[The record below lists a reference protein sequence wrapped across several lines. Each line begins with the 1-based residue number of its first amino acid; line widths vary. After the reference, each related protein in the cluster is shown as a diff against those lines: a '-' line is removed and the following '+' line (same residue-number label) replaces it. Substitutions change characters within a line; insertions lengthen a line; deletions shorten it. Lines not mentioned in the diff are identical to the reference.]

1 MKLSKEKGTQRGQP
15 KGHLDK
21 KSSTELQQ
29 AKKKKTM
36 CASATHESASSH
48 EPDPKK
54 NHPKEQTAGEVIKK
68 SHKRKKPVS
77 PTKDVSVTRVA
88 EDVKCD
94 DSGNTTGIT
103 DLKETNIGNV
113 CVSSKKS
120 SKASRNKKVKVE
132 NTTKVTRAR
141 SAYIFFVMEER
152 IRVKEEN
159 NLDNKDV
166 MKVREHFRTSMS
178 LKVIHSKLLF
188 FEILTIFWL
197 FLAHTV
203 FCSIIHYF
211 FVDISVHAENCG
223 GVECTIHRRQKSEHT
238 MG

>member
-1 MKLSKEKGTQRGQP
+1 MKLSKEKGAQNGQP

-29 AKKKKTM
+29 AKKKKKI

-48 EPDPKK
+48 EPDPK
-54 NHPKEQTAGEVIKK
+54 NNLKEHTAGEVIKK

-77 PTKDVSVTRVA
+77 PKKDVAVTRVAEDVKCGDSGITTGITDIKETKVDVKEHTAGEVIKKSHKRKKPVSPKKDMSVTRVA

-103 DLKETNIGNV
+103 DIKETNIENV

-120 SKASRNKKVKVE
+120 SKASRNKKVKGE
-132 NTTKVTRAR
+132 NATKVTRAR
-141 SAYIFFVMEER
+141 SAYIFFGMEER

-159 NLDNKDV
+159 NLNNKDV
-166 MKVREHFRTSMS
+166 MKVREHFRTSIS
-178 LKVIHSKLLF
+178 SKVTH
-188 FEILTIFWL
+188 
-197 FLAHTV
+197 
-203 FCSIIHYF
+203 
-211 FVDISVHAENCG
+211 
-223 GVECTIHRRQKSEHT
+223 
-238 MG
+238 